1 MEPSVAVLGGHSPG
15 RIAKRLF
22 WATRPMF
29 FAASVLPVAVGTVV
43 GARIAGT
50 ADWTAFAL
58 ALASVVGVHAS
69 VNVFNDVFDCKNDAD
84 AANPAR
90 VHPFTGGSR
99 FIQNGV
105 MTPGEMTVL
114 AFALLLAGGA
124 FGAWLFA
131 LKGAGVLL
139 FGAVGVALGILY
151 SLPPVALSGRGLG
164 EAAVALGLGVLP
176 VVGGAWL
183 QCGILAGQ
191 ALLLSLP
198 LACWIAA
205 VLIANEIPDAAAD
218 RAAGKRTLAVRFGP
232 RGTQILYGAVQG
244 AAVLFIAGGVVQG
257 RLPAWGLAVPA
268 LLLVLA
274 GRAAAEMGKSRE
286 GLIGAIKLTLAI
298 HAGGGV
304 WLGVLAFF
312 AA

>member
-1 MEPSVAVLGGHSPG
+1 MEPSVVALGGKSPG

-29 FAASVLPVAVGTVV
+29 FAASVLPVAVGTIV
-43 GARIAGT
+43 GVRIAGT
-50 ADWTAFAL
+50 ADWAAFAL
-58 ALASVVGVHAS
+58 ALASVVCVHAS
-69 VNVFNDVFDCKNDAD
+69 ANVFNDVFDFKNGAD
-84 AANPAR
+84 AANAAR

-105 MTPGEMTVL
+105 MTPGEMAIL
-114 AFALLLAGGA
+114 AYALLLVGGA
-124 FGAWLFA
+124 LGAGLFA
-131 LKGAGVLL
+131 LKGAGVLV
-139 FGAVGVALGILY
+139 FGAAGVALGLLY
-151 SLPPVALSGRGLG
+151 SMPPVALSGRGLG
-164 EAAVALGLGVLP
+164 EAAVALGFGVLP
-176 VVGGAWL
+176 LVGGAWL
-183 QCGILAGQ
+183 QCGALAGQ
-191 ALLLSLP
+191 AVTLSLP
-198 LACWIAA
+198 LGCWIAA
-205 VLIANEIPDAAAD
+205 VLIANEIPDVAAD

-232 RGTQILYGAVQG
+232 RGAQILYGAVQG
-244 AAVLFIAGGVVQG
+244 TAFLLLAGGVLQG
-257 RLPAWGLAVPA
+257 RLPAWGLAGPV

-274 GRAAAEMGKSRE
+274 ARAAMDIGKGRE